1 MCFAELRVD
10 FQGGFVESMKKE
22 AERDCRLYGTKLW
35 KRRES
40 LQLTSVK
47 VW

>member
-22 AERDCRLYGTKLW
+22 AERDCRLHGTKLW